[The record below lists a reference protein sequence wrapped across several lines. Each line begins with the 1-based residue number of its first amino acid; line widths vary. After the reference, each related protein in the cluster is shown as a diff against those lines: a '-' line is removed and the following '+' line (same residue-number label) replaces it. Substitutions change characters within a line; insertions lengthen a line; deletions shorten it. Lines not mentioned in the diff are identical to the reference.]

1 MVIDDTTKVRLYAA
15 IGTLPVIIG
24 AISWLT
30 VIYLK
35 AEAAEKINEKQ
46 DAKIE
51 AQFNLLLDIRDR
63 VIRIEGN
70 QAK

>member
-1 MVIDDTTKVRLYAA
+1 M
-15 IGTLPVIIG
+15 
-24 AISWLT
+24 WLT
-30 VIYLK
+30 IIYLK
-35 AEAAEKINEKQ
+35 ADASEKINEKQ

-70 QAK
+70 QTK